1 MSNKSILPTILATGA
16 ITALLVG
23 GGHYVYSTQSEL
35 ASLRSQA
42 AESQVIDTD
51 PEELEILSSAFQD
64 VLEATD
70 PANNAIAPP
79 GSNQDD
85 AELTPADK
93 WIYGN
98 PTARFS
104 LFEFTDT
111 ECPYCKDHFPV
122 IRTLVETSGGNI
134 NAGLIHVP
142 VQGEASRV
150 QAAAVECAG
159 DQGGSQ
165 AAWMMMDTILNA
177 TRTAGQ
183 GVNMPTPVLAKNM
196 GLDQQRFIACT
207 ESIEVMDRLADDLNS
222 AIELGIAQTPTTAVI
237 DNETGKSHIL
247 QGAHASS
254 EGIINAIEQLA
265 LLPRGE

>member
-1 MSNKSILPTILATGA
+1 MSIKLLMPTILATGVA
-16 ITALLVG
+16 TALLVSG
-23 GGHYVYSTQSEL
+23 AHYVYSTQSEL

-42 AESQVIDTD
+42 AKPQIIETD
-51 PEELEILSSAFQD
+51 PEELAVLASTLHS
-64 VLEATD
+64 VLEA
-70 PANNAIAPP
+70 PSQAAGEP
-79 GSNQDD
+79 GQS
-85 AELTPADK
+85 ELSPADK

-111 ECPYCKDHFPV
+111 ECPYCKEHFPV
-122 IRTLVETSGGNI
+122 IRTLVDTSGGNI

-165 AAWMMMDTILNA
+165 AAWKMMDMILHSA
-177 TRTAGQ
+177 RIAGQ
-183 GVNMPTPVLAKNM
+183 GINTPTPVLARNL

-207 ESIEVMDRLADDLNS
+207 ESVEVMDRLAEDLGA

-237 DNETGKSHIL
+237 DNETGKSHVL
-247 QGAHASS
+247 QGANASS

-265 LLPRGE
+265 MLPRGQ